1 MKSFK
6 EFVDGLNESK
16 DEEVD
21 ESKDEE
27 PTTIKTSRLLEIR

>member
-6 EFVDGLNESK
+6 EFVDWLNESK

-27 PTTIKTSRLLEIR
+27 PDNN

>member
-21 ESKDEE
+21 ESKDEA
-27 PTTIKTSRLLEIR
+27 PDNN

>member
-27 PTTIKTSRLLEIR
+27 PDNN

>member
-27 PTTIKTSRLLEIR
+27 LDNN

>member
-6 EFVDGLNESK
+6 EFVYGLNESK

-27 PTTIKTSRLLEIR
+27 PDNN